1 MNDIQG
7 FVTLALA
14 TAAGGEGD
22 LVHDRLSHLRTV
34 GSGYASLIYIK
45 SGERD
50 DYKMLMERCT
60 SLWEALDKNHHLP
73 ELLVRYFVLCMPH
86 CLSPYACDLNL
97 YLQISCNRDVEWYKS
112 LKDTQGSVET
122 TSYGQMTSILKYGR
136 YRVECKQNSKTVND
150 LISVTLTHQS
160 QKLIKTRYSLDEL
173 RDLESKLVLICG
185 NKADTRAEVDHYLN
199 VSSLSCNLTSGYAFK
214 SVLADCVHSTYHSFI
229 FYSVATSQCY

>member
-34 GSGYASLIYIK
+34 GSGYASLIYIN

-73 ELLVRYFVLCMPH
+73 ELLVRKAVMCM
-86 CLSPYACDLNL
+86 YATFSITMRMHVNI
-97 YLQISCNRDVEWYKS
+97 YL
-112 LKDTQGSVET
+112 
-122 TSYGQMTSILKYGR
+122 
-136 YRVECKQNSKTVND
+136 
-150 LISVTLTHQS
+150 LTD
-160 QKLIKTRYSLDEL
+160 KL
-173 RDLESKLVLICG
+173 
-185 NKADTRAEVDHYLN
+185 
-199 VSSLSCNLTSGYAFK
+199 
-214 SVLADCVHSTYHSFI
+214 
-229 FYSVATSQCY
+229 Q